1 MQLSKGERFAF
12 PTQPL
17 LNDSLIGVRDCCPSQ
32 GAACKAR
39 LENLRH
45 PVRHV
50 RLQAC
55 IETRSF
61 MDAKARQFFE
71 FVQEGGGETFFK
83 NGGAAACDGR
93 QGGRKES
100 RLAI

>member
-71 FVQEGGGETFFK
+71 FVQEGGGRNIF
-83 NGGAAACDGR
+83 
-93 QGGRKES
+93 
-100 RLAI
+100 